1 MSRRW
6 FPDEMPSPAVS
17 RETLPWW
24 QAAAEHRL
32 VVQTCAACAAPRH
45 PPGPMCPHCRAVAAR
60 WQELP
65 GGGTVYSY
73 TVVHQA
79 FLPALAAHLPYIVAV
94 LELDGAPGVRF
105 ISNIV
110 DVGAE
115 AVHVGMRVELV
126 WEDVAAGVA
135 VPRFRPVRGC

>member
-1 MSRRW
+1 
-6 FPDEMPSPAVS
+6 
-17 RETLPWW
+17 
-24 QAAAEHRL
+24 
-32 VVQTCAACAAPRH
+32 
-45 PPGPMCPHCRAVAAR
+45 MCPHCRAVAAQWR
-60 WQELP
+60 ELS
-65 GGGTVYSY
+65 GAGTVYSY

-79 FLPALAAHLPYIVAV
+79 FLPTLAAHVPYVVVV

-126 WEDVAAGVA
+126 WEDVAPDLA
-135 VPRFRPVRGC
+135 VPRFRPMR